1 MTEIQTKIF
10 DKTSEP
16 IEAMMESENDAFR
29 VKRMLKVIDNSLE
42 KFIGVVQKHKIQIEE
57 VCIENEELK
66 ATRESLKL
74 DLQQTMGQKMETL
87 TIKLIQ
93 ELKSAMHQQQTE
105 SLKTN
110 VELLQRTQR
119 EADLTSSSIQTLSDK
134 NRKRFARRGLSL
146 VAASC
151 FSCIVTASCVFYFF
165 PQQQYVRYEM
175 NAEQAKQML
184 VGKYVLSNFKKFN
197 QEAQKLVVDALD
209 IDIKQTE
216 GKPIKG

>member
-1 MTEIQTKIF
+1 MTGILNKVF
-10 DKTSEP
+10 DKTGEP
-16 IEAMMESENDAFR
+16 IEVAMESENDAFR
-29 VKRMLKVIDNSLE
+29 VKRMLKVIDNTLE
-42 KFIGVVQKHKIQIEE
+42 KFMGVIQKHKIQIEE

-66 ATRESLKL
+66 ATRESLKSA
-74 DLQQTMGQKMETL
+74 LQQTMSQEMGKL
-87 TIKLIQ
+87 TIKLTQ

-134 NRKRFARRGLSL
+134 NKKMFRRRGLSL
-146 VAASC
+146 VTASC

-175 NAEQAKQML
+175 TAEQAKQML
-184 VGKYVLSNFKKFN
+184 IGKSALDNFKKFSRDD
-197 QEAQKLVVDALD
+197 QKLLLD
-209 IDIKQTE
+209 GIETDIK
-216 GKPIKG
+216 

>member
-1 MTEIQTKIF
+1 MTEIQNKVF

-16 IEAMMESENDAFR
+16 IEAMMEAESDALR
-29 VKRMLKVIDNSLE
+29 MKRQQKVIDNTLE

-66 ATRESLKL
+66 ATRESLKS
-74 DLQQTMGQKMETL
+74 DLQQTMGQEIGKL

-93 ELKSAMHQQQTE
+93 ELKSSMHQQQTE

-119 EADLTSSSIQTLSDK
+119 EADLASSSIQTLSDK
-134 NRKRFARRGLSL
+134 NRKRFAHRGLSL

-151 FSCIVTASCVFYFF
+151 FSCIVTASCMFYFF

-175 NAEQAKQML
+175 NVEQSKQML
-184 VGKYVLSNFKKFN
+184 FGKSLLDNFKKLKPD
-197 QEAQKLVVDALD
+197 AQKLLADAIDL
-209 IDIKQTE
+209 DIKQM
-216 GKPIKG
+216 IKNQ